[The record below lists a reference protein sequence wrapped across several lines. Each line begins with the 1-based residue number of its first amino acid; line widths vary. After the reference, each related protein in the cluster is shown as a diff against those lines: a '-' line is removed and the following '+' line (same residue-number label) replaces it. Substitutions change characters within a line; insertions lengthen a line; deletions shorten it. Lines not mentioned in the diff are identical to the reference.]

1 MAAKRKAPV
10 ASRITAKKMAARQKR
25 IDSSNREIEKAHKN
39 LQLKLKKHKQTL
51 SAMFFIP

>member
-10 ASRITAKKMAARQKR
+10 VSRISAKAMAARQKR
-25 IDSSNREIEKAHKN
+25 IDSSRKELEKAHKN
-39 LQLKLKKHKQTL
+39 LQLKLKRHKRVL

>member
-25 IDSSNREIEKAHKN
+25 IDSSAREVEKAHKN

>member
-1 MAAKRKAPV
+1 MAAKKKAPV
-10 ASRITAKKMAARQKR
+10 ASRISAKAMAARQKR
-25 IDSSNREIEKAHKN
+25 IDSSAKEVEKAHKN

>member
-10 ASRITAKKMAARQKR
+10 ASRITAKQMAARQKR
-25 IDSSNREIEKAHKN
+25 IDSSTREIEKAHKN

>member
-10 ASRITAKKMAARQKR
+10 VSRISAKAMAARQKR
-25 IDSSNREIEKAHKN
+25 IDSSRKELEKAHKN